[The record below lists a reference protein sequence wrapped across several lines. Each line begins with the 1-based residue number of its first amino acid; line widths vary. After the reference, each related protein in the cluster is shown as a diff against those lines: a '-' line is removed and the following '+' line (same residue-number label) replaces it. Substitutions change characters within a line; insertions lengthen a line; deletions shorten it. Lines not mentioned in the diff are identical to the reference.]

1 MWDKEVT
8 LISID
13 GYGEQRDKIG
23 NRQPKYKRETVLGIE
38 KPVPRTE
45 FYVAGQVNI
54 RVSKLIVV
62 HPFEYNNQKI
72 VEIEKQLYSVVRS
85 YQQSIEEVEL
95 TLEIKGDAINE

>member
-1 MWDKEVT
+1 MWDKEVI

-13 GYGEQRDKIG
+13 GYEEQRDKIG

-54 RVSKLIVV
+54 KVSKLIVV

-72 VEIEKQLYSVVRS
+72 VEIDNINYSVVRS
-85 YQQSIEEVEL
+85 YQYSNEEIEL
-95 TLEIKGDAINE
+95 TLEVKGGV